1 MFGQS
6 RRFKHFNERQRVNAD
21 LFGNVLN
28 KSYRQAQT
36 VASVLAD
43 SGRLYLPALR

>member
-1 MFGQS
+1 MLGKSCCIQ
-6 RRFKHFNERQRVNAD
+6 HFDKCKRVNAD

-36 VASVLAD
+36 VTSVLAD
-43 SGRLYLPALR
+43 SSRLYLPTLR

>member
-1 MFGQS
+1 MFGYSHRIQ
-6 RRFKHFNERQRVNAD
+6 HFDKCQRVNAD

-28 KSYRQAQT
+28 KTNGQAQT

-43 SGRLYLPALR
+43 SGWLYLPALR

>member
-1 MFGQS
+1 MFCQS
-6 RRFKHFNERQRVNAD
+6 CRIKHFDKCQRVNAD

-28 KSYRQAQT
+28 KPNRQAQT
-36 VASVLAD
+36 FASVLAD

>member
-1 MFGQS
+1 MLGKS
-6 RRFKHFNERQRVNAD
+6 CCIKHFDKCQRVNAD

-28 KSYRQAQT
+28 KPDRQAQT

-43 SGRLYLPALR
+43 SGWLYLPALR